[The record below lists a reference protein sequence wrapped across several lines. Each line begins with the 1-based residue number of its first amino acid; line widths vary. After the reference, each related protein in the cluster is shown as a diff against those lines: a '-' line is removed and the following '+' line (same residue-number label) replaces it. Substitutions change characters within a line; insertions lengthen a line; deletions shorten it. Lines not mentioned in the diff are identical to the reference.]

1 MGFISKTSMS
11 MTSKRHPI
19 WGCLKRRHV
28 YEATRLRSRSAEII
42 EHAYNKN
49 IIIIILLLVAKFQG
63 NIVAIMNFPEKLKPK
78 YILNKFELQHILL
91 LMEVIRGGLLWGS
104 IRGVK

>member
-1 MGFISKTSMS
+1 MS
-11 MTSKRHPI
+11 TKPR
-19 WGCLKRRHV
+19 G
-28 YEATRLRSRSAEII
+28 RLAELIK
-42 EHAYNKN
+42 HKYNKN